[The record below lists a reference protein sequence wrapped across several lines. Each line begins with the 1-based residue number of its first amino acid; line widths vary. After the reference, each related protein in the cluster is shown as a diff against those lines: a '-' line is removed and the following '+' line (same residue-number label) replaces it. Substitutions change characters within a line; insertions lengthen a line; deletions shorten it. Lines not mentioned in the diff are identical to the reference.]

1 MTIELDQ
8 KIEMCSKKINSLN
21 VLIPIKE
28 FKLKLEELDY
38 LANKPDI
45 WSNPQKASSLM
56 KERQKISYNLDKI
69 NSFQEQY
76 SFLKEY
82 YQECPDDEYTAS
94 QINNLYQELSDF
106 EFKQILNQPTDDSP
120 AILTIN
126 AGSGGLESANWV
138 TILLRMYLRWADT
151 NGFKTEILD
160 EKPSE
165 EHSAI
170 CTDSVSI
177 RIEGSYAYG
186 FLKKESG
193 VHRLIRKSPFSSA
206 GLRHTSFAAVSVTA
220 DIEDIIDVKIEDKD
234 IEVTAQTA
242 GGPGGQNQNRIKSAI
257 RIKHI
262 PTGINIIVRTERDQ
276 LANKKTAFKMLKSK
290 LYEIEM
296 KKRQAEIDAKLSL
309 QDKISFGSQ
318 IRSYILDKPQ
328 LIKDHRSE
336 FETNDVDKFLDGDIG
351 DCLIKSLLVK

>member
-1 MTIELDQ
+1 MSAELQQ
-8 KIEMCSKKINSLN
+8 KIQMCSEKVNSLN
-21 VLIPIKE
+21 TLIPIKE

-45 WSNPQKASSLM
+45 WNNPQRASSLM
-56 KERQKISYNLDKI
+56 KERQKISFALDKVC
-69 NSFQEQY
+69 SYQEQY
-76 SFLKEY
+76 IFFKEY
-82 YQECPDDEYTAS
+82 HSEYPNDDSIIS
-94 QINNLYQELSDF
+94 QVNSFYQELTDF
-106 EFKQILNQPTDDSP
+106 EFKQILNEPTDDSP
-120 AILTIN
+120 AILSIN

-138 TILLRMYLRWADT
+138 TMLLRMYLRWADL
-151 NGFKTEILD
+151 NKFKTEILD

-177 RIEGSYAYG
+177 RIDGPYAYG

-206 GLRHTSFAAVSVTA
+206 GLRHTSFAAISVIA
-220 DIEDIIDVKIEDKD
+220 DIEDIIDIKIEDKD

>member
-45 WSNPQKASSLM
+45 WNNPQKASSLM

-82 YQECPDDEYTAS
+82 YQECPDDEYAAS

-206 GLRHTSFAAVSVTA
+206 GLRHTSFAAVSVMA
-220 DIEDIIDVKIEDKD
+220 DIEDIIDIKIEDKD
-234 IEVTAQTA
+234 IEITTMRAS
-242 GGPGGQNQNRIKSAI
+242 GSGGQNVNKVESAV
-257 RIKHI
+257 RLKHI
-262 PTGINIIVRTERDQ
+262 PTGIVINSRSERDQ
-276 LANKKTAFKMLKSK
+276 HANRKIAMKILKSK
-290 LYEIEM
+290 LYELEV
-296 KKRQAEIDAKLSL
+296 KKREQERDNFIS
-309 QDKISFGSQ
+309 QQTENSFGHQ

-328 LIKDHRSE
+328 LIKDHRSN
-336 FETNDVDKFLDGDIG
+336 FETNNIDKFLDGDLQE
-351 DCLIKSLLVK
+351 CLVKSLLIK